1 LRAETCAG
9 CWRQPG
15 NQTSRAEQ
23 ARSRAHPWPAHV
35 WSPLPLLLPDCQRE
49 RERESKEPLPSPPP
63 PPPPPPSPLQLPF
76 AVTLLH
82 VAGEGAKPA
91 VFLGL
96 LAYLLFHPG
105 PPPHMVQAHDISCAP
120 EALCSVASFARNAP
134 LLPFAPP
141 PTPAAISTTVPPLG
155 FPHPLI
161 WLWLWLW
168 LPTSLPLCLSVS
180 SSGTVPL
187 TVARPAPAPCLLSLR
202 THSATSPLPASLRP
216 AFRNT
221 ALLLPHRP
229 PALATCLAFHCMPT
243 PAFNRRPLPLRFA
256 PGCL

>member
-1 LRAETCAG
+1 VIATAVQGACDAAGEGRGGEGATRAETCAG
-9 CWRQPG
+9 RQATGQAERNKLAVVLLHGPP
-15 NQTSRAEQ
+15 TSARLSRA
-23 ARSRAHPWPAHV
+23 RFLS
-35 WSPLPLLLPDCQRE
+35 SCQRKRE
-49 RERESKEPLPSPPP
+49 REQRAESKEPLPS
-63 PPPPPPSPLQLPF
+63 PPPPPSPLQLPF

-96 LAYLLFHPG
+96 LAFLLFHPG

-161 WLWLWLW
+161 WLWLYLSA
-168 LPTSLPLCLSVS
+168 SLPLGL
-180 SSGTVPL
+180 
-187 TVARPAPAPCLLSLR
+187 
-202 THSATSPLPASLRP
+202 
-216 AFRNT
+216 T
-221 ALLLPHRP
+221 ALLPL
-229 PALATCLAFHCMPT
+229 ALARYLS
-243 PAFNRRPLPLRFA
+243 R
-256 PGCL
+256 